1 VNHLESA
8 LEQVEHALTTYTSQA
23 SKRASKR
30 LDETDLGRL
39 GKALLSLEE
48 LAAERGES
56 GLQISLSK
64 PFQRLLKYPLLFQN
78 LLFNTDPSLKEYE
91 ATLAMVDDVEEIV
104 RAIEDEKASMEER
117 EKTRDVWARIE
128 GLDKDKVSC

>member
-8 LEQVEHALTTYTSQA
+8 LEQVEHALTTYTSQT
-23 SKRASKR
+23 SKRASRR
-30 LDETDLGRL
+30 LNETDLGRL
-39 GKALLSLEE
+39 GKTLLSLEE

-91 ATLAMVDDVEEIV
+91 ATLVMVDDVEEIV
-104 RAIEDEKASMEER
+104 RSIEDEKASMEER

-128 GLDKDKVSC
+128 GLDKDKVG